1 MGKDNSNII
10 NMSATLFLITAVA
23 AVTLAAVYSVTKE
36 PIAKAKA
43 QKQEMAIKEVLP
55 VEFDRIESKEIPAVD
70 MPNRNLLF
78 NIAYKGDEIVGYAI
92 NTLTM
97 KGFSGQINAMV
108 GISPE
113 GTIFDTY
120 LLEHKETPGL
130 GTKLAEDKFK
140 NQLKNFDPNSK
151 KLLVKQDGGDVDAIT
166 AATISTRAFL
176 DAIQRALDT
185 HKTMEE
191 NNHE

>member
-36 PIAKAKA
+36 PIAQAKA

-113 GTIFDTY
+113 GTIYDTY

-140 NQLKNFDPNSK
+140 NQLKNFDPANK

-166 AATISTRAFL
+166 AATISSRAFL

-191 NNHE
+191 KKNE

>member
-10 NMSATLFLITAVA
+10 NMSATLFIITAVA
-23 AVTLAAVYSVTKE
+23 AVTLASVYSVTKE

-130 GTKLAEDKFK
+130 GTKLAEPKFK
-140 NQLKNFDPNSK
+140 DQLKNFDPNSK

-166 AATISTRAFL
+166 AATISARAFL

-185 HKTMEE
+185 YKNMEE
-191 NNHE
+191 NKHE